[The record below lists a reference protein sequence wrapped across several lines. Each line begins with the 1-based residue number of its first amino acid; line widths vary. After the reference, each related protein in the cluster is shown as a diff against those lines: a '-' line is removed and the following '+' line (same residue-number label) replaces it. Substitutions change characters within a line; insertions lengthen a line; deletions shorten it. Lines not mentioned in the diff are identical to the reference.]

1 MISFISSGVCSRTQ
15 YARERVI
22 PAVEN
27 IKLKYYTVDVVSAQY
42 YNNRRPV
49 RYIEFSVVPIPLRT
63 AVVLGYIAYLY
74 NTVVNGG
81 RQMAVDRSRTLCPVA
96 AVIVLL
102 LQTLLIQPLTEA
114 SAGHCRLAC
123 SLRDEI
129 AGYRPIVD
137 RVLSYV
143 QDQKGYK
150 GKTWAALSEF
160 TDTFGSRLAGTP
172 NLENSIDYMLNRL
185 RTTNLDN
192 VHAERV
198 VFTGWQRRKEFARL
212 VSPRVKNL
220 AMLGLG
226 GSVST
231 VPEGIRAEVVVV
243 TSFDDLLNKSS
254 EVNGKIVVYNQPFV
268 SYGET
273 VKYRSKGASEASKY
287 GAVATLIRSI
297 TPFSL
302 NTPHAGQQDYSD
314 GVKKIPT
321 ACITVEDA
329 ELLNRMYN
337 RGSKLEIF
345 LKMDSKFF
353 ANATSRNTVAE
364 IKGSTDPDKIVLV
377 SGHLDSWDVGQGA
390 MDDGGGAFISWNS
403 LAVLKNFG
411 LRPKRTIRCLLW
423 TAEEEGYIGA
433 YAYLKSHISELE
445 KFNLVIESD
454 EGTFQPYG
462 IAFHGSDT
470 SACIMAE
477 VAKLFDSINATT
489 MQSTKDNVGSDI
501 EVFENMNIPGLSLL
515 NRNEKYFWYHHTEAD
530 TMAVEDPDSLDL
542 NTAMFAVISY
552 IIADLS
558 VELPKS

>member
-1 MISFISSGVCSRTQ
+1 MTLHHFRT
-15 YARERVI
+15 
-22 PAVEN
+22 
-27 IKLKYYTVDVVSAQY
+27 S
-42 YNNRRPV
+42 
-49 RYIEFSVVPIPLRT
+49 
-63 AVVLGYIAYLY
+63 
-74 NTVVNGG
+74 
-81 RQMAVDRSRTLCPVA
+81 CPV
-96 AVIVLL
+96 VVVVLL
-102 LQTLLIQPLTEA
+102 LALLFPPLTVG
-114 SAGHCRLAC
+114 SSGKCRLVS

-129 AGYRPIVD
+129 ASYRPVVD

-143 QDQKGYK
+143 QDQNGYK
-150 GKTWAALSEF
+150 GRTWEALSEF

-172 NLENSIDYMLNRL
+172 NLENSIDYMMNTL
-185 RTTNLDN
+185 RAENLDN

-198 VFTGWQRRKEFARL
+198 KFTGWQRRKENAAL
-212 VSPRVKNL
+212 VRPRFKNL

-243 TSFDDLLNKSS
+243 TSFEDLSNKSS
-254 EVNGKIVVYNQPFV
+254 LVSGKIVVYNQPYV
-268 SYGET
+268 SYSET
-273 VKYRSKGASEASKY
+273 VVYRASGASEASKY

-302 NTPHAGQQDYSD
+302 NTPHAGHQSYSD

-337 RGSKLEIF
+337 RGIKLEIF

-353 ANATSRNTVAE
+353 NNATSRNTVAE
-364 IKGSTDPDKIVLV
+364 IQGTTDPDKIVLV

-403 LAVLKNFG
+403 LVVLKNLG

-433 YAYLKSHISELE
+433 YAYLKGHKSELN

-462 IAFHGSDT
+462 IEFHGSET
-470 SACIMAE
+470 SACIMVE
-477 VAKLFDSINATT
+477 VAKLFDSINATS
-489 MQSTKDNVGSDI
+489 MKSSKDNVGSDI
-501 EVFENMNIPGLSLL
+501 EVFEDLNIPGLSLL

>member
-1 MISFISSGVCSRTQ
+1 MTSR
-15 YARERVI
+15 RF
-22 PAVEN
+22 
-27 IKLKYYTVDVVSAQY
+27 
-42 YNNRRPV
+42 
-49 RYIEFSVVPIPLRT
+49 RYSCPIA
-63 AVVLGYIAYLY
+63 AVV
-74 NTVVNGG
+74 
-81 RQMAVDRSRTLCPVA
+81 
-96 AVIVLL
+96 VLL
-102 LQTLLIQPLTEA
+102 LALLIPPLTAA
-114 SAGHCRLAC
+114 SSGKCRLVR

-129 AGYRPIVD
+129 ASYRPVVE

-143 QDQKGYK
+143 QDKNGYK
-150 GKTWAALSEF
+150 GRTWAALSEF
-160 TDTFGSRLAGTP
+160 TDTFGSRLAGTS
-172 NLENSIDYMLNRL
+172 NLENSIDYMMNSL
-185 RTTNLDN
+185 RAENLDN

-198 VFTGWQRRKEFARL
+198 MFTGWQRRKENAAL
-212 VSPRVKNL
+212 VKPRFKNL

-231 VPEGIRAEVVVV
+231 APEGIRAEVVVV
-243 TSFDDLLNKSS
+243 TSFDDLSNKSS
-254 EVNGKIVVYNQPFV
+254 QVSGKIVVYNQPYV
-268 SYGET
+268 SYSET
-273 VKYRSKGASEASKY
+273 VVYRSMGASEASKY

-302 NTPHAGQQDYSD
+302 NTPHAGHQSYSE

-329 ELLNRMYN
+329 ELLYRMYN
-337 RGSKLEIF
+337 RGTKLEIF

-353 ANATSRNTVAE
+353 TNATSRNTVAE
-364 IKGSTDPDKIVLV
+364 IKGTTEPDKIVLV

-403 LAVLKNFG
+403 LVVLKNLE
-411 LRPKRTIRCLLW
+411 LRPKRSIRCLLW

-433 YAYLKSHISELE
+433 YAYLKGHKSELE

-462 IAFHGSDT
+462 IEFHGSET
-470 SACIMAE
+470 SACIMVE

-489 MQSTKDNVGSDI
+489 MQSSKYNVGSDI
-501 EVFENMNIPGLSLL
+501 EVFENINIPGLSLL

>member
-1 MISFISSGVCSRTQ
+1 MTSRRFRSSC
-15 YARERVI
+15 
-22 PAVEN
+22 
-27 IKLKYYTVDVVSAQY
+27 
-42 YNNRRPV
+42 
-49 RYIEFSVVPIPLRT
+49 PI
-63 AVVLGYIAYLY
+63 AVV
-74 NTVVNGG
+74 
-81 RQMAVDRSRTLCPVA
+81 
-96 AVIVLL
+96 VLL
-102 LQTLLIQPLTEA
+102 LALLIPPLTTA
-114 SAGHCRLAC
+114 SSGKCRLVR

-129 AGYRPIVD
+129 ASYRPVVE

-143 QDQKGYK
+143 QDKNGYK
-150 GKTWAALSEF
+150 GRTWAALSEF
-160 TDTFGSRLAGTP
+160 TDTFGSRLAGTS
-172 NLENSIDYMLNRL
+172 NLENSIDYMMNSL
-185 RTTNLDN
+185 RADNLDN
-192 VHAERV
+192 VHGERV
-198 VFTGWQRRKEFARL
+198 MFTGWQRRKEIAAL
-212 VSPRVKNL
+212 VKPRFKNL

-243 TSFDDLLNKSS
+243 TSFDDLSNKSS
-254 EVNGKIVVYNQPFV
+254 QVSGKIVVYNQPYV
-268 SYGET
+268 SYSET
-273 VKYRSKGASEASKY
+273 VVYRSMGASEASKY

-302 NTPHAGQQDYSD
+302 NTPHAGHQSYSD

-329 ELLNRMYN
+329 ELLSRMYN
-337 RGSKLEIF
+337 RGTKLEIF
-345 LKMDSKFF
+345 LKMDSKSFT
-353 ANATSRNTVAE
+353 NATSRNTVAE
-364 IKGSTDPDKIVLV
+364 IKGTTDPDKIVLV

-403 LAVLKNFG
+403 LVVLKNLG
-411 LRPKRTIRCLLW
+411 LRPKRSIRCLLW

-433 YAYLKSHISELE
+433 YAYLKGHKSELE

-462 IAFHGSDT
+462 IEFHGSET
-470 SACIMAE
+470 SACIMVE

-489 MQSTKDNVGSDI
+489 MQSRKYNVGSDI

>member
-1 MISFISSGVCSRTQ
+1 MTSRHFRSSC
-15 YARERVI
+15 
-22 PAVEN
+22 
-27 IKLKYYTVDVVSAQY
+27 
-42 YNNRRPV
+42 
-49 RYIEFSVVPIPLRT
+49 PI
-63 AVVLGYIAYLY
+63 AVV
-74 NTVVNGG
+74 
-81 RQMAVDRSRTLCPVA
+81 
-96 AVIVLL
+96 VLL
-102 LQTLLIQPLTEA
+102 LALFIPSLTAA
-114 SAGHCRLAC
+114 SSGKCRLVR

-129 AGYRPIVD
+129 ASYRPVVE

-143 QDQKGYK
+143 QDKNGYK
-150 GKTWAALSEF
+150 GRTWAALSEF
-160 TDTFGSRLAGTP
+160 TDTFGSRLAGTS
-172 NLENSIDYMLNRL
+172 NLENSIDYMMNSL
-185 RTTNLDN
+185 RAKNLDN
-192 VHAERV
+192 VHGERV
-198 VFTGWQRRKEFARL
+198 MFTGWQRRKENAAL
-212 VSPRVKNL
+212 VKPRFKNL

-231 VPEGIRAEVVVV
+231 APEGIRAEVVVV
-243 TSFDDLLNKSS
+243 TSFDDLSNKSS
-254 EVNGKIVVYNQPFV
+254 QVSGKIVVYNQPYV
-268 SYGET
+268 SYSET
-273 VKYRSKGASEASKY
+273 VVYRSMGASEASKY

-302 NTPHAGQQDYSD
+302 NSPHAGHQSYSD

-337 RGSKLEIF
+337 RGTKLEIF

-353 ANATSRNTVAE
+353 TNATSRNTVAE
-364 IKGSTDPDKIVLV
+364 IKGKTDPDKIVLV

-403 LAVLKNFG
+403 LVVLKNLG
-411 LRPKRTIRCLLW
+411 LRPKRSIRCLLW

-433 YAYLKSHISELE
+433 YAYLKGHKSELE

-462 IAFHGSDT
+462 IEFHGSET
-470 SACIMAE
+470 SACIMVE

-489 MQSTKDNVGSDI
+489 MQSSKDNVGSDI
-501 EVFENMNIPGLSLL
+501 EVFENINIPGLSLL
-515 NRNEKYFWYHHTEAD
+515 NKNEKYFWYHHTEAD

>member
-1 MISFISSGVCSRTQ
+1 MTHRHFRSS
-15 YARERVI
+15 
-22 PAVEN
+22 
-27 IKLKYYTVDVVSAQY
+27 
-42 YNNRRPV
+42 
-49 RYIEFSVVPIPLRT
+49 
-63 AVVLGYIAYLY
+63 
-74 NTVVNGG
+74 
-81 RQMAVDRSRTLCPVA
+81 CPVA
-96 AVIVLL
+96 VVVLL
-102 LQTLLIQPLTEA
+102 LTLFVPPLTVA
-114 SAGHCRLAC
+114 SPGKCRLVR
-123 SLRDEI
+123 SLSDEI
-129 AGYRPIVD
+129 ASYRPVVD

-143 QDQKGYK
+143 RDKRGYK
-150 GKTWAALSEF
+150 GRTWATLSEF
-160 TDTFGSRLAGTP
+160 TDTFGSRMAGTP
-172 NLENSIDYMLNRL
+172 NLENSIDYMMNTL
-185 RTTNLDN
+185 RAENLDN
-192 VHAERV
+192 VHSERV
-198 VFTGWQRRKEFARL
+198 MFTGWQRRKENAAL
-212 VSPRVKNL
+212 VRPRFKNL

-231 VPEGIRAEVVVV
+231 APEGIKAEVVVV
-243 TSFDDLLNKSS
+243 TSFDDLANKSS
-254 EVNGKIVVYNQPFV
+254 QVNGKIVVYNQPYV
-268 SYGET
+268 SYSET
-273 VKYRSKGASEASKY
+273 VTYREMGASEASKY

-302 NTPHAGQQDYSD
+302 NTPHAGQQSYSD

-329 ELLNRMYN
+329 ELLYRMYN
-337 RGSKLEIF
+337 RGTKLEIF

-353 ANATSRNTVAE
+353 TNATSRNTVAE
-364 IKGSTDPDKIVLV
+364 IKGTTDPDKIVLV

-403 LAVLKNFG
+403 LVILKNLG
-411 LRPKRTIRCLLW
+411 LRPKRSIRCLLW

-433 YAYLKSHISELE
+433 YAYLKGHKSELE

-462 IAFHGSDT
+462 IEFHGSET
-470 SACIMAE
+470 SACIMVE
-477 VAKLFDSINATT
+477 VAKLFDSINATS
-489 MQSTKDNVGSDI
+489 MKSSKDNVGSDI
-501 EVFENMNIPGLSLL
+501 EVFENVNIPGLSLL

>member
-1 MISFISSGVCSRTQ
+1 MTVPSFRFS
-15 YARERVI
+15 
-22 PAVEN
+22 
-27 IKLKYYTVDVVSAQY
+27 
-42 YNNRRPV
+42 RPV
-49 RYIEFSVVPIPLRT
+49 IVV
-63 AVVLGYIAYLY
+63 V
-74 NTVVNGG
+74 
-81 RQMAVDRSRTLCPVA
+81 
-96 AVIVLL
+96 VLL
-102 LQTLLIQPLTEA
+102 LQVLLIPLPTEG
-114 SAGHCRLAC
+114 SPDKCRLVR

-129 AGYRPIVD
+129 ASYRPVVD

-150 GKTWAALSEF
+150 GRTWTALSKF
-160 TDTFGSRLAGTP
+160 TDTFGSRLAGTQ
-172 NLENSIDYMLNRL
+172 NLENSIDFMLNRL
-185 RTTNLDN
+185 RTSDLDN

-198 VFTGWQRRKEFARL
+198 VFTGWQRRKEYATL

-220 AMLGLG
+220 AILGLG

-231 VPEGIRAEVVVV
+231 APEGIRAEVVVV
-243 TSFDDLLNKSS
+243 NSFDDLFNKSS
-254 EVNGKIVVYNQPFV
+254 QVSGKIVVYNQPYV
-268 SYGET
+268 SYGKT
-273 VKYRSKGASEASKY
+273 VVYRSMGASVASKY

-302 NTPHAGQQDYSD
+302 NTPHAGEQSYSD

-353 ANATSRNTVAE
+353 ANATSRNTIAE
-364 IKGSTDPDKIVLV
+364 IKGSTDPDKVVLV

-403 LAVLKNFG
+403 LVVLKNLG

-433 YAYLKSHISELE
+433 FAYLKGHKSELE

-462 IAFHGSDT
+462 IAFHGSET
-470 SACIMAE
+470 SACIVAE

-489 MQSTKDNVGSDI
+489 MQSSKDNVGSDI
-501 EVFENMNIPGLSLL
+501 EVFENLNIPGLSLL

-530 TMAVEDPDSLDL
+530 TMTVEDPDSLDL